1 MPPFYDPTGPVAT
14 YPITL
19 YGENQC
25 GAHDTTVTLTILP
38 NSITAFFTLSQSS
51 GCPPLSLTAVDER
64 WGDDQQC
71 SISADSGF
79 RMTLSRH

>member
-38 NSITAFFTLSQSS
+38 NSITAFFTLSQSA
-51 GCPPLSLTAVDER
+51 GCPPLSLTAVDESV
-64 WGDDQQC
+64 GAT
-71 SISADSGF
+71 ISVFDFGGFGF